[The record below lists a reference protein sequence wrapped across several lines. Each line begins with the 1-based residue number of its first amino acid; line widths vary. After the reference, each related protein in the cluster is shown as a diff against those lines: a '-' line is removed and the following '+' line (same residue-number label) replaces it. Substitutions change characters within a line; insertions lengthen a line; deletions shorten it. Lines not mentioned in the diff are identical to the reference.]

1 MIETGPVTSNFD
13 RLKTK
18 TWALS
23 DQLVAFTGTFASNR
37 VSTASLIEPS
47 IIPLGYTNS
56 ISSGHNLEG
65 NDITFSLLNQ
75 SLEYFQKAL
84 YNFVSHYALAQ
95 KGYYT
100 WASVTNYYS
109 SYFSI
114 FSLLSLQ
121 GRAITRIK
129 LNGTSE
135 ILCLLHPSDL
145 RNHKYILTTQEN
157 RNATHKLPWIR
168 YYDIYDAY
176 PCLKP
181 AFDVVQYRRFT
192 SDPIDESEER
202 NKINYK
208 IFEGFQEVLSFQDL
222 VTFKSQ
228 YNSSISTPV
237 LGDTLDNYL
246 TSLNALATDPALK
259 YFARSALRLILTRTL
274 FEEIGNVNADFRTE
288 LLNRIPVWQSTLF
301 DTYDPPLNYY
311 EGFIPAFLN

>member
-1 MIETGPVTSNFD
+1 MIETGPVTINFD
-13 RLKTK
+13 HLKTK
-18 TWALS
+18 TWTLN
-23 DQLVAFTGTFASNR
+23 DQLVAFTGNFTSNKI
-37 VSTASLIEPS
+37 SIASLIEPT
-47 IIPLGYTNS
+47 IVPIGYSDN
-56 ISSGHNLEG
+56 IRMGHYLEG
-65 NDITFSLLNQ
+65 VDITLNLLNQ

-95 KGYYT
+95 KGYHT

-129 LNGTSE
+129 LDGTKD

-168 YYDIYDAY
+168 YYDIYNTY

-181 AFDVVQYRRFT
+181 EFDVVQYRRFT

-208 IFEGFQEVLSFQDL
+208 IFEGFQEVLNLHDL
-222 VTFKSQ
+222 VSFKGQ
-228 YNSSISTPV
+228 YNSSISTPA

-246 TSLNALATDPALK
+246 QSLNSLATDPELK

-274 FEEIGNVNADFRTE
+274 FEEIGNINADFRAE
-288 LLNRIPVWQSTLF
+288 LLTRIPIWQSTLF
-301 DTYDPPLNYY
+301 STYDPPINYY